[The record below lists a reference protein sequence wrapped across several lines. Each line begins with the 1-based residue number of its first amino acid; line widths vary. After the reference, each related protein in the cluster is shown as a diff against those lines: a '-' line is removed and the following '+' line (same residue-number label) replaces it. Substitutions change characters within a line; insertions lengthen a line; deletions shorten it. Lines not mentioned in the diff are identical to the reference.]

1 MDEKK
6 NSQTIRAGA
15 TTYFLDIKEAQ
26 GGKPYLS
33 ITESRFKGEG
43 SQRQRATIVV
53 FPEHISEFIQALN
66 TIAGELTLPQ

>member
-6 NSQTIRAGA
+6 NSKTIRAGA
-15 TTYFLDIKEAQ
+15 TTYFLDIKESQA
-26 GGKPYLS
+26 GKPYLA

-53 FPEHISEFIQALN
+53 FPEHITEFLQTLN
-66 TIAGELTLPQ
+66 EVVGRIGES